1 MSRKE
6 RKEKDNKKQ
15 FEIADS
21 LRKYMK
27 EVADDISDEEIKADP
42 HRRWV
47 HILTEGNLWVQKKMK
62 LFPQE
67 AHMYRSAAYIVKNAI
82 LEALKDGKQPITREE
97 ES

>member
-6 RKEKDNKKQ
+6 RKEKADKKRL
-15 FEIADS
+15 EIAWF
-21 LRKYMK
+21 LRNYMK
-27 EVADDISDEEIKADP
+27 EVAEGISDEEIELDL
-42 HRRWV
+42 HRKWV
-47 HILTEGNLWVQKKMK
+47 HILTQGDLWVQKKMK

-82 LEALKDGKQPITREE
+82 LKALKDGKQPITREE

>member
-6 RKEKDNKKQ
+6 RKEKADKKR
-15 FEIADS
+15 FEIAGF

-42 HRRWV
+42 HRKWV
-47 HILTEGNLWVQKKMK
+47 HILTEGDFWVQKRMK

-82 LEALKDGKQPITREE
+82 LKALKDGKQPITREE